1 MQHRTILL
9 TILFALLLLA
19 QPNAQAEGETYYVY
33 LPLLQRAPPAG
44 QTLEQYQMAQ
54 EVLALVNA
62 QRASANPACAPLAM
76 NEKLTLAAQRESQD
90 MALNNFFSHTN
101 PDPSR
106 ATLVMRVE
114 ATGYNWQALAE
125 NIAAGY
131 SSSASAMSGWMNS
144 DGHRAN
150 ILDCTYTEIGIG
162 YYYQSDDQP
171 LPSGGGPYYHYW
183 TQVFGR
189 PR

>member
-1 MQHRTILL
+1 MQQRTILL
-9 TILFALLLLA
+9 TILFALLLFA
-19 QPNAQAEGETYYVY
+19 QPNAQAQTTYYVY
-33 LPLLQRAPPAG
+33 LPLVQRAPPAG
-44 QTLEQYQMAQ
+44 QTLEQYQIAQ
-54 EVLALVNA
+54 AVLAIVNT
-62 QRASANPACAPLAM
+62 QRASASPACAPLTM

-106 ATLVMRVE
+106 ATLTLRVN
-114 ATGYNWQALAE
+114 ATGYAWQSLAE

-131 SSSASAMSGWMNS
+131 SSASSVMQGWMTS
-144 DGHRAN
+144 DGHRTN
-150 ILDCTYTEIGIG
+150 LLNCTYTEIGIG
-162 YYYQSDDQP
+162 YYYQADDQP

-183 TQVFGR
+183 TQVFGQ